1 MLTKIKILYY
11 YLYYKYI
18 LKFKTRKELVSFQKR
33 KLRKHLNFV
42 KNNSSFYKNFK
53 KYKDYPKTNKNIM
66 MDNFNLINTA
76 GITKEEAED
85 FAISAEKTRIF
96 SPKLKGITVGLSSGT
111 SGKRG
116 IFLVSDKEK
125 TKWAGYILSKFLDKG
140 ILSSYKIAFFMRA
153 NSNLYES
160 VSSRNIKFHF
170 FDIYKDIN
178 DNIKSLEKLNPDI
191 LVGQPS
197 LLLMLAKEKDEGNL
211 NIDVRKIISI
221 AEVLEEK
228 DKEKIKKSFNLEKID
243 EVYQCTEGCLATT
256 CKCGRLHL
264 NEDIVHI
271 KKKYLD
277 ESRFIPIIT
286 DFERK
291 TQPIIKYELND
302 ILIKRKQ
309 KCECGS
315 VLICIE
321 KIEGR
326 QDDTFIFLDEN
337 NNKKYIFPDFIRR
350 CILFIDTKNDNLEY
364 RVVQDKDNLV
374 TVFANL
380 TEEEKTL
387 VIKEFQKL
395 ANDNNVLLPKL
406 KFKEYETDKNK
417 KLKRIERKVG

>member
-1 MLTKIKILYY
+1 M
-11 YLYYKYI
+11 
-18 LKFKTRKELVSFQKR
+18 
-33 KLRKHLNFV
+33 
-42 KNNSSFYKNFK
+42 
-53 KYKDYPKTNKNIM
+53 
-66 MDNFNLINTA
+66 
-76 GITKEEAED
+76 
-85 FAISAEKTRIF
+85 
-96 SPKLKGITVGLSSGT
+96 
-111 SGKRG
+111 
-116 IFLVSDKEK
+116 
-125 TKWAGYILSKFLDKG
+125 SKFLDKG

-197 LLLMLAKEKDEGNL
+197 LLLMLAKAKDEGNL

-228 DKEKIKKSFNLEKID
+228 DKEKIKKSFNLKKID

-374 TVFANL
+374 TFFANL